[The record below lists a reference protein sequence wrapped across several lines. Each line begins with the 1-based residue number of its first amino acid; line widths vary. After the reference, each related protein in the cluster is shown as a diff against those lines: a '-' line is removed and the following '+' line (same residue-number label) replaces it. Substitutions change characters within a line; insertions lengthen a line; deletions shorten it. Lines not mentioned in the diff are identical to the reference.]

1 MEIQT
6 STKKSLLLAGWL
18 FIVKL
23 IETFGGVF
31 TPEVPEGKEAECEC
45 GERPP
50 VASDNRHAV
59 VVYGDDDKG
68 AGDGDRVGRIED
80 DLEHQRFGEP
90 FEEDKPEGKSK
101 ESCID

>member
-31 TPEVPEGKEAECEC
+31 APDIPKDEKTEGKC
-45 GERPP
+45 GKRSP
-50 VASDNRHAV
+50 VTADDGHAV
-59 VVYGDDDKG
+59 VIDDDDEKSAG
-68 AGDGDRVGRIED
+68 NGDGVGGFED
-80 DLEHQRFGEP
+80 DL
-90 FEEDKPEGKSK
+90 
-101 ESCID
+101 